1 MAQPSSPFDPLS
13 MWRDFV
19 SQWEKGSNE
28 MGNQTMASDP
38 FRQGLHGGMN
48 ASLQVQKALGE
59 MMAKFL
65 TSLNLPTRDDVV
77 ALGDR
82 LESIDSHLGQIARL
96 LEGREGGASVSSVGT
111 SSATARPPRTR
122 QPASPVGQAAAP
134 AAAPA
139 SVKAAAKKKRARSRA

>member
-28 MGNQTMASDP
+28 MGNQAMASDP

-82 LESIDSHLGQIARL
+82 LESIDGHLGQIARL
-96 LEGREGGASVSSVGT
+96 LEGREGGAGA
-111 SSATARPPRTR
+111 SSATSANAITRPPRTR
-122 QPASPVGQAAAP
+122 QPSRPTVEVAP
-134 AAAPA
+134 PATTPAP
-139 SVKAAAKKKRARSRA
+139 VKAAAKKKSARSRK

>member
-28 MGNQTMASDP
+28 MGNQAMASDP

-82 LESIDSHLGQIARL
+82 LESIDGHLGQIARL
-96 LEGREGGASVSSVGT
+96 LEARDGGAGVSSVGT
-111 SSATARPPRTR
+111 AAVARPPRTR
-122 QPASPVGQAAAP
+122 QPPRQTEAPSPAVTV
-134 AAAPA
+134 PA
-139 SVKAAAKKKRARSRA
+139 SKKKASKGRKP